1 MKLVSVVV
9 CTYNGEKF
17 LKEQLDSIINQT
29 YPLHEIIIRDDCST
43 DNTWNIIEEYRSIY
57 PNIIKCFQNENNLGY
72 GTNFKEGMYQAK
84 GDYIVFSDQDD
95 IWMPDKVEVLIKTI
109 GNKLLVLSNSKI
121 VDSEDNTRTTLFEES
136 GILHNKIEKLI
147 WNNNLYGHSCMIS
160 TDLLKYIKPI
170 HVDTA
175 HDYLIALICYSL
187 DSVAITESQLQIW
200 RRHNDAKTFTDT
212 TNKKRYSGNYKI
224 IYAIYRL
231 ITFQKSEIITDGFNK
246 INLIISSLLCEPLV
260 SKHQD
265 DLIRLTRFMGKQT
278 LLSYLKA
285 VCLCWKLR
293 FDMFDNKST
302 GIKDDILVLT
312 FVFRWWFDHKHDMS

>member
-29 YPLHEIIIRDDCST
+29 YPLYEIIIRDDCST
-43 DNTWNIIEEYRSIY
+43 DNTWNIIEEYRSIF

-95 IWMPDKVEVLIKTI
+95 IWMPEKVEVLIKTI
-109 GNKLLVLSNSKI
+109 GNRLLVMSNSKI
-121 VDSEDNTRTTLFEES
+121 VDSEDNTKTTLFEES

-147 WNNNLYGHSCMIS
+147 WNNNVYGHSCMIS

-187 DSVAITESQLQIW
+187 DSVTITESQLQIW
-200 RRHNDAKTFTDT
+200 RRHNDAKTYKDT
-212 TNKKRYSGNYKI
+212 TNIKTYSGNYKVM
-224 IYAIYRL
+224 YSVYML
-231 ITFQKSEIITDGFNK
+231 ITFRKSEIITEGFDK
-246 INLIISSLLCEPLV
+246 INTILSSIKYHEAV
-260 SKHQD
+260 SKNYP
-265 DLIRLTRFMGKQT
+265 DLIRLTYFMGKQT

-285 VCLCWKLR
+285 ACLCWKMR
-293 FDMFDNKST
+293 YDMFEYKSV
-302 GIKDDILVLT
+302 GIKGAILIFT